1 MSRPF
6 PTIYVD
12 SDPFNLNSN
21 YYNLD
26 ININIYSIIDIVVS
40 KREIVEEASKEGVSL
55 DTLQDSFEI
64 NSE

>member
-1 MSRPF
+1 MI
-6 PTIYVD
+6 IYIN
-12 SDPFNLNSN
+12 SNPFNLNSN

-55 DTLQDSFEI
+55 DIL
-64 NSE
+64 